1 LNFPLFIAK
10 RYLFSK
16 KSHNIINII
25 SWISISG
32 VGIGTM
38 ALIIVLSVF
47 NGFESLVISL
57 FNSFNPEIQITAKLG
72 KTFDGKSIPVGDI
85 KKIPGVIF
93 YNNVIEDVALLKH
106 GDKQYI
112 ATVKGVEADFRKMS
126 GLDSSMV
133 AGTFLLEDGTKNY
146 AVVGQGIKENLGLRL
161 NDYTE
166 PISVFTPR
174 RGSASSID
182 PSDAFNTE
190 YINPSGFFA
199 VQQDFDTKYLIVPL
213 RFTQKLFEYTNEVT
227 SVEIGLSKGADH
239 NAIQERIQKLCGD
252 KFSVKNRFEQQ
263 ELLYSI
269 MKNEKWAIFIILSF
283 ILLIATFNVIGTL
296 TMLILEKR
304 KDVSILWSMGA
315 DSKTIRRI
323 FLSEGLLI
331 SLIGAGCGLL
341 IGGIICGLQQK
352 FGIIQI
358 QSGGSFVVSAYP
370 INMQVLDFIYVFL
383 TVFAIG
389 FFGNWLPV
397 LQISKKYLKVK
408 FD

>member
-1 LNFPLFIAK
+1 
-10 RYLFSK
+10 
-16 KSHNIINII
+16 
-25 SWISISG
+25 
-32 VGIGTM
+32 M

-57 FNSFNPEIQITAKLG
+57 YNSFNPAIQITAKLG
-72 KTFDGKSIPVGDI
+72 KTFDCNSIPVGEI
-85 KKIPGVIF
+85 KKIPGVVF

-126 GLDSSMV
+126 GLDSSIV
-133 AGTFLLEDGTKNY
+133 AGKFLLEDGTKNY
-146 AVVGQGIKENLGLRL
+146 AVVGQGIRENLGLRL

-174 RGSASSID
+174 RGATSSID

-227 SVEIGLSKGADH
+227 SVEIGLSKGADY
-239 NAIQERIQKLCGD
+239 NAIQEKIQKLCGD
-252 KFSVKNRFEQQ
+252 KFSIKNRFQQQ
-263 ELLYSI
+263 ELLYNI
-269 MKNEKWAIFIILSF
+269 MKDEKWAIFMILSF

-304 KDVSILWSMGA
+304 KDVSVLWSMGA
-315 DSKTIRRI
+315 DNKTIRRI
-323 FLSEGLLI
+323 FISEGLLI

-341 IGGIICGLQQK
+341 LGGIICWLQQT

-370 INMQVLDFIYVFL
+370 VNMQILDFVYVFL
-383 TVFAIG
+383 TVFGIG
-389 FFGNWLPV
+389 FFATWLPV
-397 LQISKKYLKVK
+397 RQVSRKYLNVK